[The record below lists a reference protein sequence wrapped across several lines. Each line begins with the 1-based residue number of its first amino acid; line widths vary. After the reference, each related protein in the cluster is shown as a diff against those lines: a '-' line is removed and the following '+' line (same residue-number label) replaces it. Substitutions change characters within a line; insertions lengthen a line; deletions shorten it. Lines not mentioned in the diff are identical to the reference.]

1 MIIYGKNTVKEAVIA
16 KRKFHKL
23 WLDEKNTDSKLKQF
37 FDYNGI
43 NYRMTTKHELNLMTK
58 DQNHQGMVAEV
69 EDYLYTPLETLFDGT
84 IKQVLILDQVED
96 PHNLGAIIRS
106 AEAVKVDAIIIAKNR
121 SAEINPTVAKIAV
134 GALEYVK
141 VIQVG
146 NLVQT
151 IKKLK
156 ENGFWVVGTDLDT
169 DKTYHEL
176 DPNVSQAV
184 IIGNEGTGMSR
195 LVKLSCD
202 YLVKIPMVGKVNS
215 LNASVAAALLMYQM
229 KKL

>member
-16 KRKFHKL
+16 KRRFYKL
-23 WLDEKNTDSKLKQF
+23 WLDEKNTDPKTIQF
-37 FDYNGI
+37 FKQNQI
-43 NYRMTTKHELNLMTK
+43 EFRLTSKHELNLMTK

-69 EDYLYTPLETLFDGT
+69 EEYLYYPLESLFDGT
-84 IKQVLILDQVED
+84 VKQVLLLDQVED

-106 AEAVKVDAIIIAKNR
+106 AEAVKLDAIIIAKNR
-121 SAEINPTVAKIAV
+121 SAEVNSTVAKIAV

-156 ENGFWVVGTDLDT
+156 ENGFWVVGTDLET
-169 DKTYHEL
+169 DKTYHDL

-195 LVKLSCD
+195 LVKMSCD

-215 LNASVAAALLMYQM
+215 LNASVAAALLMYNM

>member
-23 WLDEKNTDSKLKQF
+23 WVDEKTTDRKLIAF
-37 FDYNGI
+37 FESNNI
-43 NYRMTTKHELNLMTK
+43 AFRKATKHELNLMTK
-58 DQNHQGMVAEV
+58 DQNHQGFVAEV
-69 EDYLYTPLETLFDGT
+69 EAYEYMPIEALFDGGV
-84 IKQVLILDQVED
+84 KKVLILDQIED

-106 AEAVKVDAIIIAKNR
+106 AEASKLDAVIIGKNR
-121 SAEINPTVAKIAV
+121 SAEVNSTVAKIAV
-134 GALEYVK
+134 GALEYVN

-169 DKTYHEL
+169 DKTYKEL
-176 DPNVSQAV
+176 DTTASLAV

-195 LVKLSCD
+195 LVKMSCD
-202 YLVKIPMVGKVNS
+202 YLVKIPMIGKVNS

-229 KKL
+229 KNL

>member
-1 MIIYGKNTVKEAVIA
+1 MIIYGKNTVKEAVLA

-23 WLDEKNTDSKLKQF
+23 WLDEKNTDAKIKQF
-37 FDYNGI
+37 FDYNTI
-43 NYRMTTKHELNLMTK
+43 NYRMISKHELNLMTK

-69 EDYLYTPLETLFDGT
+69 EDYLYTPLESLFDGT

-106 AEAVKVDAIIIAKNR
+106 AEAVKIDAIIIAKNR

-156 ENGFWVVGTDLDT
+156 DNGFWVVGTDLDT

>member
-1 MIIYGKNTVKEAVIA
+1 MIIYGKNTVKEAVLA

-23 WLDEKNTDSKLKQF
+23 WLDEKNTDAKVKQF

-43 NYRMTTKHELNLMTK
+43 NYRMTSKHELNLMTK

-69 EDYLYTPLETLFDGT
+69 EDYLYTPLESLFDGT

-106 AEAVKVDAIIIAKNR
+106 AEAVKIDAIIIAKNR

-156 ENGFWVVGTDLDT
+156 DNGFWVVGTDLDT